1 MLTSVP
7 SLLQDAERAEQL
19 IIRKQEE
26 LESLRLQFDRKLAEA
41 L

>member
-1 MLTSVP
+1 MPTSVP
-7 SLLQDAERAEQL
+7 CMLQDAERAEQL

-26 LESLRLQFDRKLAEA
+26 LESLRLQFERKLSEA